1 MSVQGDTEDEFEG
14 QKTISGKLGRTKGNQ
29 LILNDVFLIVENR
42 EERKALEEK
51 YFNKRL
57 EVTGDVYVHRC
68 EPEEECPEEGYMRYM
83 TNIKYP
89 D

>member
-89 D
+89 V